1 MSQQALRLF
10 EARVSVHNECRTA
23 SLAEDIGVLRLNR
36 ACRAALERLR
46 RALVLHQR
54 LRLGRLPLLRG
65 LLLLMTLVQLLL
77 LLLLLLLLGR
87 LILAI
92 LLRLLWLCFVVV
104 S

>member
-54 LRLGRLPLLRG
+54 LRLGRLPLLRD
-65 LLLLMTLVQLLL
+65 LLLLMTLVQ

-92 LLRLLWLCFVVV
+92 LLRLLWLCFVEV

>member
-1 MSQQALRLF
+1 M
-10 EARVSVHNECRTA
+10 
-23 SLAEDIGVLRLNR
+23 NR

-92 LLRLLWLCFVVV
+92 LLRQCRGGRPAPRGGTAN
-104 S
+104 SRANKKGGKKPPHTSSP

>member
-1 MSQQALRLF
+1 M
-10 EARVSVHNECRTA
+10 
-23 SLAEDIGVLRLNR
+23 NR

-54 LRLGRLPLLRG
+54 LRLGRLPLLRD

-77 LLLLLLLLGR
+77 LLLVQLLLLLLLLGR

>member
-54 LRLGRLPLLRG
+54 LRLGRLPLLRD
-65 LLLLMTLVQLLL
+65 LLLLMTLVQ